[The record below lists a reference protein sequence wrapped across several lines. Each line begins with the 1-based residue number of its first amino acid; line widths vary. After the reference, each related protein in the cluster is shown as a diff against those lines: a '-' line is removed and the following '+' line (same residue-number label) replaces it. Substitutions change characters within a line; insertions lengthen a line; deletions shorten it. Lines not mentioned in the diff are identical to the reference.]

1 MSGVVKRVGGEVSP
15 EPVRVVVLYS
25 HPLMGEGL
33 SRMLASEPG
42 IVVQAVD
49 VTEQA
54 AVDAALAT
62 DPSVIVVEEGGSV
75 DAADIVRRS
84 AAMLVMD
91 VDINTA
97 SAFTLRRES
106 LSSRPDDFLAAIR
119 HVVAGAPKGDPDR
132 SMQPGGISG

>member
-1 MSGVVKRVGGEVSP
+1 
-15 EPVRVVVLYS
+15 
-25 HPLMGEGL
+25 
-33 SRMLASEPG
+33 MLASEPG

-132 SMQPGGISG
+132 SLQPGGISG